1 MKKIIFIV
9 IVIAV
14 LGAAG
19 MLAYRSLHPEASNR
33 VIVSGNIELAQ
44 VDIAFKTS
52 GRLIERTVN
61 EGDPVQKGMVIA
73 RLDREQLLH
82 QRDTATAALSTAQAQ
97 LAESMSA
104 LKWQRE
110 TMSADMQLR
119 NADLSA
125 AESQLLQ
132 LKNGARPQ
140 EIQQSTAA
148 VAAAQSQYDQA
159 KKDWDRAQTL
169 YKNDDISTSQYD
181 QFRARFEST
190 EANLKQVKQQ
200 ADLVQAGPR
209 AETIESA
216 KAQVERARA
225 SLRVGQANSIETKRR
240 EQDIV
245 ARQGDLERAQS
256 QIALIDSQ
264 LADTIAISPINGVV
278 LVKAADVGEVLAPGT
293 SVVTVGD
300 IDHPW
305 LRAYIRE
312 QDLGRIKL
320 GDKVKVTTDS
330 FHDKVYD
337 GHISFISSDAEF
349 TPKQIQTAEERLK
362 LVYRI
367 KIEIENPRHE
377 LKSNMPADAEIL
389 TGN

>member
-1 MKKIIFIV
+1 MKKLILAV
-9 IVIAV
+9 VLIAV
-14 LGAAG
+14 LGTAG
-19 MLAYRSLHPEASNR
+19 VLAYRSMHTEATDR
-33 VIVSGNIELAQ
+33 ILVSGNIELNQ

-52 GRLIERTVN
+52 GRLIERDVN
-61 EGDPVQKGMVIA
+61 EGDPVHKGMVIA
-73 RLDREQLLH
+73 RLDREQLLR
-82 QRDTATAALSTAQAQ
+82 QRETAQAALQ
-97 LAESMSA
+97 TSQATLTEAQSA
-104 LKWQRE
+104 LQWQRE
-110 TMSADMQLR
+110 TMQADLQLK

-125 AESQLLQ
+125 AQSQLLQ

-140 EIQQSTAA
+140 EVQQSQAA
-148 VAAAQSQYDQA
+148 VAASQSQYDGA
-159 KKDWDRAQTL
+159 KKDWERAQKL
-169 YKNDDISTSQYD
+169 YKDDDISTSQYD
-181 QFRARFEST
+181 QFHTRFESAD
-190 EANLKQVKQQ
+190 ANLKQVKEQ
-200 ADLVQAGPR
+200 ANLVQAGPR

-216 KAQVERARA
+216 SAQVERARA
-225 SLRVGQANSIETKRR
+225 SLRVGQANEIETKRR

-245 ARQGDLERAQS
+245 ARQGDIDRAKS

-264 LADTIAISPINGVV
+264 LADTIAVSPINGVV

-300 IDHPW
+300 IEHPW

-312 QDLGRIKL
+312 QDLGRVKL

-337 GHISFISSDAEF
+337 GKVSFISSDAEF
-349 TPKQIQTAEERLK
+349 TPKQIQTAEERVK
-362 LVYRI
+362 LVYRV
-367 KIEIENPRHE
+367 KIDVDNSRHE

>member
-1 MKKIIFIV
+1 MKKIIVTV

-19 MLAYRSLHPEASNR
+19 MLAYRTLHQETTNKI
-33 VIVSGNIELAQ
+33 VVSGNIELPQ

-61 EGDPVQKGMVIA
+61 EGDVVQKGMVIA

-82 QRDTATAALSTAQAQ
+82 QRDTATAALATAQAQ
-97 LAESMSA
+97 LEESESA
-104 LKWQRE
+104 LKWQQE
-110 TMSADMQLR
+110 TMQADLQLK

-125 AESQLLQ
+125 AQSQLLQ
-132 LKNGARPQ
+132 LQNGSRPQ
-140 EIQQSTAA
+140 EVQQSQAA
-148 VAAAQSQYDQA
+148 VAAAQSQYDGA

-181 QFRARFEST
+181 QFRTRFEST
-190 EANLKQVKQQ
+190 DANLRQTKEQ
-200 ADLVQAGPR
+200 AGLVQAGPR

-216 KAQVERARA
+216 KARVERARA
-225 SLRVGQANSIETKRR
+225 ALRGGQANSIETQRR
-240 EQDIV
+240 AQDIV
-245 ARQGDLERAQS
+245 ARRGDIERAKS

-264 LADTIAISPINGVV
+264 LADTIAVSPINGMV

-300 IDHPW
+300 IEHPW

-312 QDLGRIKL
+312 QDLGRVKL

-330 FHDKVYD
+330 FKDKVYD

-349 TPKQIQTAEERLK
+349 TPKQIQTAEERVK

-367 KIEIENPRHE
+367 KIDVDNSRHE

>member
-1 MKKIIFIV
+1 MKKIILIV
-9 IVIAV
+9 VVIAA
-14 LGAAG
+14 LGAG
-19 MLAYRSLHPEASNR
+19 GILAYRSLHPEVTNR
-33 VIVSGNIELAQ
+33 IVISGNIELTQ

-82 QRDTATAALSTAQAQ
+82 QRDTATAALATAQAQ
-97 LAESMSA
+97 YAESESA

-110 TMSADMQLR
+110 TMQADMQLR

-125 AESQLLQ
+125 AQSQLQQ
-132 LKNGARPQ
+132 LKNGSRPQ
-140 EIQQSTAA
+140 EIQESQAA

-181 QFRARFEST
+181 QFHARFEGAD
-190 EANLKQVKQQ
+190 ANLKQVKEH
-200 ADLVQAGPR
+200 AGLVQAGPR
-209 AETIESA
+209 SETIESA
-216 KAQVERARA
+216 SAQVERARA
-225 SLRVGQANSIETKRR
+225 SLRVGQANAIESKRR

-245 ARQGDLERAQS
+245 ARQSDIERAKA

-264 LADTIAISPINGVV
+264 MADTIAVSPINGMV
-278 LVKAADVGEVLAPGT
+278 LVKAADVGEILAPGT

-300 IDHPW
+300 IEHPW

-312 QDLGRIKL
+312 QDLGRVKI

-330 FHDKVYD
+330 YRDKVYD
-337 GHISFISSDAEF
+337 GHISYISSEAEF
-349 TPKQIQTAEERLK
+349 TPKQIQTSEERVK
-362 LVYRI
+362 LVYRV
-367 KIEIENPRHE
+367 KIDVDNPRHE

>member
-1 MKKIIFIV
+1 MKRVILIV
-9 IVIAV
+9 VILAV

-19 MLAYRSLHPEASNR
+19 MLAYRTMHTEPTDRIL
-33 VIVSGNIELAQ
+33 VSGNIELTQ

-61 EGDPVQKGMVIA
+61 EGDVVQKDMVIA
-73 RLDREQLLH
+73 RLDREQLLR
-82 QRDTATAALSTAQAQ
+82 QRDTAQAALGTAQAQ
-97 LAESMSA
+97 LAESESA

-110 TMSADMQLR
+110 TMQADLQLR

-125 AESQLLQ
+125 AKSQLLQ
-132 LKNGARPQ
+132 LKNGSRPQ
-140 EIQQSTAA
+140 EIQEATAA

-169 YKNDDISTSQYD
+169 YKNDDISTSQFD
-181 QFRARFEST
+181 QFRTRFESAD
-190 EANLKQVKQQ
+190 ANLKQTKEH
-200 ADLVQAGPR
+200 AGLVQAGPR

-216 KAQVERARA
+216 SAQVERAQA
-225 SLRVGQANSIETKRR
+225 SLRMGQANAIETKRR

-245 ARQGDLERAQS
+245 ARQGDIERAKS
-256 QIALIDSQ
+256 QIALIDSE
-264 LADTIAISPINGVV
+264 LADTIAVSPINGIV
-278 LVKAADVGEVLAPGT
+278 LVKAADPGEILAPGT

-300 IDHPW
+300 IEHPW

-312 QDLGRIKL
+312 QDLGRVKL
-320 GDKVKVTTDS
+320 GAKAKVTTDS
-330 FHDKVYD
+330 FPGKVYD
-337 GHISFISSDAEF
+337 GHITFISSEAEF
-349 TPKQIQTAEERLK
+349 TPKQIQTSEERVK
-362 LVYRI
+362 LVYRV
-367 KIEIENPRHE
+367 KIEIDNSRHE

>member
-1 MKKIIFIV
+1 MKKIILIV
-9 IVIAV
+9 VVIAV
-14 LGAAG
+14 LAAAG
-19 MLAYRSLHPEASNR
+19 ILAYRSLHPEITNR
-33 VIVSGNIELAQ
+33 IVISGNIELTQ

-82 QRDTATAALSTAQAQ
+82 QRETAEAALGTAQAQ
-97 LAESMSA
+97 LAESISA

-110 TMSADMQLR
+110 TMQADMQLR

-125 AESQLLQ
+125 AQSQLQQ
-132 LKNGARPQ
+132 LKNGSRPQ
-140 EIQQSTAA
+140 EIQESQAA

-159 KKDWDRAQTL
+159 KKDWERAQTL

-181 QFRARFEST
+181 QFHARFEGAD
-190 EANLKQVKQQ
+190 ANLKQVKEH
-200 ADLVQAGPR
+200 AGMVQAGPR
-209 AETIESA
+209 SETIESA
-216 KAQVERARA
+216 SAQVERARA
-225 SLRVGQANSIETKRR
+225 SLRVGQANAIESKRR

-245 ARQGDLERAQS
+245 ARQSDIERAKA

-264 LADTIAISPINGVV
+264 MADTIAVSPINGMV
-278 LVKAADVGEVLAPGT
+278 LVKAADVGEILAPGT

-300 IDHPW
+300 IEHPW

-312 QDLGRIKL
+312 QDLGRVKI

-330 FHDKVYD
+330 YRDKVYD
-337 GHISFISSDAEF
+337 GHISYISSEAEF
-349 TPKQIQTAEERLK
+349 TPKQIQTSEERVK
-362 LVYRI
+362 LVYRV
-367 KIEIENPRHE
+367 KIDVDNPRHE
-377 LKSNMPADAEIL
+377 LKSNMPADAEIV